1 MEGLRVQIEVIAA
14 TFKVIFQA
22 ASKFTIA
29 FVRLILGKIEFD
41 GFTRPQHETYV
52 RYEFDFKVILK
63 RLEPK

>member
-1 MEGLRVQIEVIAA
+1 MEALRVQIE
-14 TFKVIFQA
+14 VIFQA